1 MRCDEW
7 FVSDE
12 GTLLGPLSE
21 RRINDLIRW
30 GKLSERAFVA
40 DGDYSAWVSIQKSA
54 FASAMAERSAQ
65 QASVRTPRPPA
76 TGRSFVRSMRGMR
89 DLLLAGALAV
99 SMVILALAS

>member
-40 DGDYSAWVSIQKSA
+40 DGDYSAWIPIQRSA

-65 QASVRTPRPPA
+65 QASVHAPERPA
-76 TGRSFVRSMRGMR
+76 TKLSFVRSMSGMR
-89 DLLLAGALAV
+89 DLLLALALAV
-99 SMVILALAS
+99 SMVVFALAS